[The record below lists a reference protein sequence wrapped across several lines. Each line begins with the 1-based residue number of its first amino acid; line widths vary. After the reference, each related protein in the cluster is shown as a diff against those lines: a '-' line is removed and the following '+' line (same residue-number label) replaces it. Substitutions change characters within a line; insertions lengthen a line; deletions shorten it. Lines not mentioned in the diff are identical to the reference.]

1 MWLLR
6 LLAVLTAI
14 VVAGALLAWLLT
26 RDRRYLLLARRSALF
41 ILIAAAVFLALL
53 ALERVALISP

>member
-26 RDRRYLLLARRSALF
+26 RDRRYLMLARRSSLF